1 MSLALKRTDVVPTH
15 QQYRLS
21 AKELKLRNY
30 FIAAFTDVEKPE
42 WALRAAVWNV
52 TDELKGAGEYPEG
65 VIKRIKYIAAIPI
78 SFHYR
83 VGYKDGH
90 SRLTKAIA
98 QATSFSIERYFAD
111 SAS

>member
-1 MSLALKRTDVVPTH
+1 MSIALKRTDVVPSQ

-30 FIAAFTDVEKPE
+30 FIAAFTDVDKPE
-42 WALRAAVWNV
+42 WALRGAVWNV
-52 TDELKGAGEYPEG
+52 TDELKDSGESAEG

-83 VGYKDGH
+83 VGYKEGH
-90 SRLTKAIA
+90 SRLTETVAK
-98 QATSFSIERYFAD
+98 ATSFCIERYFVDA
-111 SAS
+111 AS